1 MIRPERLVALMLP
14 SLLACGPGGSLSVFF
29 DTSSRPQEVAFQ
41 DGDGPWRVVPLVD
54 GAAVLSVS
62 DPSGRYG
69 IATSNE
75 SGFSKVTKSTLWVQ
89 SRFEVRSS
97 AKGYSVSPTPV
108 PRHVMLT
115 GLKVGTAYSAWLGF
129 NGSNDFV
136 ATAETFD
143 LSLPMS
149 DWGRGPLVVVERSV
163 AQPRVFTITNSTA
176 SEVALEG
183 GVDLEGY
190 ALPISALAASDRVNV
205 STDCVMPT
213 PSGITTFELE
223 SDGRAQKGRALGYR
237 LPPPFDCKYFVVVQ
251 RNEGVTWFRSLAAEE
266 QAALPGLT
274 VHLDRL
280 AGSVSWTP
288 NVLDE
293 DSQLAF
299 RIGALNAEVHPSW
312 RRGASSVSVGDVSAT
327 PLLAAS
333 ARRGPEASVQL
344 RVGPWSFDWQHGVTQ

>member
-29 DTSSRPQEVAFQ
+29 DTSSQPQEVAFQ

-54 GAAVLSVS
+54 GAAVLPVS

-69 IATSNE
+69 IATSNV

-108 PRHVMLT
+108 LRRVMLT
-115 GLKVGTAYSAWLGF
+115 GLKMGTAYSAWLGF
-129 NGSNDFV
+129 NGPSDFV

-143 LSLPMS
+143 LSLPQS
-149 DWGRGPLVVVERSV
+149 DWESGPLVVLERFD
-163 AQPRVFTITNSTA
+163 AQPRVFTMTDTSGP
-176 SEVALEG
+176 EVALEG
-183 GVDLEGY
+183 GVDLEVH
-190 ALPISALAASDRVNV
+190 ALPLTGLAASDRVV
-205 STDCVMPT
+205 VFTDCVMPT
-213 PSGITTFELE
+213 PSGVTRLELE
-223 SDGRAQKGRALGYR
+223 SDGRKGSGARGYR
-237 LPPPFDCKYFVVVQ
+237 LPPPFDCEYFVVVQ
-251 RNEGVTWFRSLAAEE
+251 RDEGVTWFRSVGADE

-288 NVLDE
+288 KVLDD
-293 DSQLAF
+293 DSQLTF

-312 RRGASSVSVGDVSAT
+312 RRGASSVSVGDFSAA
-327 PLLAAS
+327 PLLGAS

-344 RVGPWSFDWQHGVTQ
+344 RVGPWSFDWQHVVTQ